1 MKLRLFRRRPALAPA
16 AAVFSPV
23 GVLDGAR
30 WLVCDTTTCAH
41 LTRRHTPTG
50 STWTCTV
57 CGTTKGD
64 EQ

>member
-1 MKLRLFRRRPALAPA
+1 MTFLRRLFRRPASAPA
-16 AAVFSPV
+16 PATFSPT

-41 LTRRHTPTG
+41 LTTRHTPHGTAYQ
-50 STWTCTV
+50 CTR

-64 EQ
+64 Q

>member
-1 MKLRLFRRRPALAPA
+1 MTFLRRLFRRRPTPA
-16 AAVFSPV
+16 AAQFSPI

-41 LTRRHTPTG
+41 LTTRHTPHGDTYQ
-50 STWTCTV
+50 CTR

-64 EQ
+64 Q